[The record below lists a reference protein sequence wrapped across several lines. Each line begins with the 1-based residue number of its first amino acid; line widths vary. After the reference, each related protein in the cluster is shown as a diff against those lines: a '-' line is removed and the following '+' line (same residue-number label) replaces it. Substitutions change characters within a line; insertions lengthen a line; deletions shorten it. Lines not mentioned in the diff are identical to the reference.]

1 MIERPGANSSHTVRV
16 EPAGIDI
23 EVRPGETLFD
33 AAWREGYEW
42 PTVCMGQMLCTACH
56 VIVCRGAENTL
67 PIVQKDEHSAIRRVS
82 RRLYAGQID
91 GVRLACQL
99 EVRGPVTVRQAVF
112 HGKRLND
119 T

>member
-1 MIERPGANSSHTVRV
+1 MIERPGADSPHTVRV

-23 EVRPGETLFD
+23 EVLPGETLFD
-33 AAWREGYEW
+33 AALREGYDW

-56 VIVCRGAENTL
+56 VIICEGAENIL
-67 PIVQKDEHSAIRRVS
+67 PIVQAGEHSAIRRVS
-82 RRLYAGQID
+82 RRLYAGQTD

-99 EVRGPVTVRQAVF
+99 EVQGPVTVRQAVF
-112 HGKRLND
+112 RGKRLHD